1 MASYKARITNE
12 DFERFCEFYS
22 DSSHADDT
30 IKKIM
35 ENFNMGQGIYECAKR
50 MFNRE
55 FSFSTKREEMIFYP
69 DKCENRDFVTLIK
82 YLDANNISWKV
93 DKIHENLLYLNFSGT
108 HMFWDAEFCTLEE
121 LFDYEN
127 RSIAEIRG
135 IRNAEGV
142 GSMLPAEMRSISIRD
157 VKENQ
162 MTLEEKRK
170 RLENEYE
177 DIRRLRTKELQEM
190 DEKIQKLKDELE
202 ARKKEML
209 SEIED
214 KLCGMRKEMDALH
227 KQVFMLESE
236 IYTIRSYSG
245 ETLEIRRVRSGK
257 KAQPDT
263 PLVINQKLMYL
274 DEDLGRIMSIYQAE
288 ISKDMGL
295 FADVVAHS
303 EEVFDAFCPQE
314 RSLTF
319 FRLSR
324 NATFSYLDSEF
335 LIYKNENLIHGQKM
349 GFLLRDGEC
358 AYVGWLD
365 ESWRQD
371 ERGEPIPVTFTENL
385 LYDGRKTEVH
395 AVGEH
400 DAEQQ
405 DGQNTMLSRVFALAV
420 VQGII
425 DNEKLLEFPEK
436 ISITKP
442 GKYIVHNFATGWI
455 MDDRFGD
462 FDILVENLNK
472 RTKVG
477 DQIFVCYNKNYGL
490 EGRGENNR
498 TRDCTVGVGLNCV
511 NLVEKDS
518 YDRCT
523 IYVSAEKKWSA
534 SNARANVNCRPNE
547 YINITY
553 MNSIWIKYYIQT
565 KKLGRYANDYA
576 KMIKPFKH
584 TVEIIEK
591 REKEEMMKI
600 KQYFPQADEIPEW
613 QVLLSHWKL
622 NHNIR
627 FVTDFQAKRIASYLQ
642 KGEFME
648 NANLFETEEFYKE
661 DATNSGKYSFTSFSS
676 KTSWHTGNRK
686 EDKFSDTSEYGKEEF
701 YIPRYR
707 SILSWECGERKKEKE
722 EENAQAIA
730 EKLPELERRAV
741 IREFLDIEKLSHV
754 NAYVMQFLEKHKISV
769 SELTVSKECTELCF
783 DKKQDVIYFE
793 TLEGASEEDRE
804 EFVKKAEGE
813 YPPYILQSR
822 CWKIAYYDYVHR
834 QYDRI
839 LHDAKMILHRRFLS
853 DTKKST

>member
-1 MASYKARITNE
+1 MASYKARITSD

-22 DSSHADDT
+22 DSSHTDDT
-30 IKKIM
+30 IKKIRDS
-35 ENFNMGQGIYECAKR
+35 FNIYQDIYKCAKR
-50 MFNRE
+50 MFNME
-55 FSFSTKREEMIFYP
+55 HAFSTKKEEMIFCP
-69 DKCENRDFVTLIK
+69 DNYWNQDFVTLIK
-82 YLDANNISWKV
+82 YLDTNNISWQV

-121 LFDYEN
+121 LFDYES

-142 GSMLPAEMRSISIRD
+142 GSMLPTEMRSISIWD
-157 VKENQ
+157 VKEDQ
-162 MTLEEKRK
+162 MTLKKKREK
-170 RLENEYE
+170 LENEYE
-177 DIRRLRTKELQEM
+177 DIRCLRTKELQEM
-190 DEKIQKLKDELE
+190 DKKIQKLKEELE

-214 KLCGMRKEMDALH
+214 KLCSMREEMDALH

-245 ETLEIRRVRSGK
+245 ETLEISRVRNGK

-274 DEDLGRIMSIYQAE
+274 DEDLGRIISIYQAE
-288 ISKDMGL
+288 ISNNMGM

-335 LIYKNENLIHGQKM
+335 LIYKNEKLIHGQKM

-395 AVGEH
+395 AVGEY
-400 DAEQQ
+400 DTERQ

-436 ISITKP
+436 ISVTKP

-455 MDDRFGD
+455 MDDRFGN

-490 EGRGENNR
+490 EGRGECDR
-498 TRDCTVGVGLNCV
+498 TRDCKVEVGLNHV
-511 NLVEKDS
+511 NLVEKDD

-523 IYVSAEKKWSA
+523 IYVSAKKQWSIKG
-534 SNARANVNCRPNE
+534 ARANVNCRPNE

-613 QVLLSHWKL
+613 QILLSHWKL

-627 FVTDFQAKRIASYLQ
+627 FITDFQAKRIAAYLQ
-642 KGEFME
+642 KGEFVE

-661 DATNSGKYSFTSFSS
+661 EATNAGKYSFTNFLSR
-676 KTSWHTGNRK
+676 TRWHAGSEEK
-686 EDKFSDTSEYGKEEF
+686 DKFSDVSEYGKEEF
-701 YIPRYR
+701 YIPKYC
-707 SILSWECGERKKEKE
+707 SIHSWECDERKKEKE
-722 EENAQAIA
+722 EANAQAIA
-730 EKLPELERRAV
+730 EKLPELESRAV
-741 IREFLDIEKLSHV
+741 IREFLDIEKLSYV
-754 NAYVMQFLEKHKISV
+754 NAYVMEFLEKHKISV
-769 SELTVSKECTELCF
+769 SELTEIGRAHV
-783 DKKQDVIYFE
+783 
-793 TLEGASEEDRE
+793 
-804 EFVKKAEGE
+804 
-813 YPPYILQSR
+813 
-822 CWKIAYYDYVHR
+822 
-834 QYDRI
+834 
-839 LHDAKMILHRRFLS
+839 
-853 DTKKST
+853 